1 MNALRAG
8 HLRTTFRIGVGL
20 LFAATCWLLPGH
32 VRAEKGEVDFI
43 PGTLVSLE
51 KDKGK
56 NFSMKMKR
64 SDNEEEMQVIVGPKV
79 PYRIVFKGDTGYVKK
94 DAVVAAH
101 VVQKGTD
108 FSTGE
113 VTVYLALEP
122 PVGSKDGP
130 KEGENKTYD
139 IVGKVLS
146 SNSDGFTVDAGNGGT
161 KVAYDKGSI
170 IWVTGTDPVLAKPGA
185 EVNVEGTMLKKF
197 TATSVE
203 IKSTEPILYDE
214 YEKLVP
220 NKKSAT
226 KRSTKKPKKD
236 DGDDDSPKTK
246 KKPTRKKAVDEDAS
260 Y

>member
-8 HLRTTFRIGVGL
+8 HHRRTFRIGVGL
-20 LFAATCWLLPGH
+20 LLAAACCLPGH
-32 VRAEKGEVDFI
+32 VRAEKGEAEFI

-64 SDNEEEMQVIVGPKV
+64 SDNDEEMQFIVGPKV
-79 PYRIVFKGDTGYVKK
+79 PYRIVFKGDTGYVRK
-94 DAVVAAH
+94 DAIVSAH

-108 FSTGE
+108 FSTAE
-113 VTVYLALEP
+113 VTVFLALEP
-122 PVGSKDGP
+122 PLGSKDGP

-139 IVGKVLS
+139 VVGKVLS
-146 SNSDGFTVDAGNGGT
+146 SNSDGFTVDSGNGGT
-161 KVAYDKGSI
+161 KVAYDKGSV

-203 IKSTEPILYDE
+203 IKSNDAILYDE

-220 NKKSAT
+220 NRKSAT
-226 KRSTKKPKKD
+226 KRSTKKTKKD

-246 KKPTRKKAVDEDAS
+246 KKPTRKKSTDDEAS